1 MKTVWTNGCFDIL
14 HRGHIEMLAYAK
26 SLGKHLVVGIDSDKK
41 VKLDKGISRPYN
53 TEEDRKTMLT
63 SLKYVD
69 EVVIFDTPQEL
80 EKYVKRFRPTC
91 MVVGAD
97 WKGKEIVGSRFAKTV
112 KYFER
117 IGEYSTTQILERNKI
132 MAKKQK
138 PVQQTLTEAQVRELA
153 DQMLRAAFREHSRDM
168 ETHVR
173 DIDQRLKVLEGRR

>member
-69 EVVIFDTPQEL
+69 EVVIFDTPQ
-80 EKYVKRFRPTC
+80 
-91 MVVGAD
+91 
-97 WKGKEIVGSRFAKTV
+97 
-112 KYFER
+112 
-117 IGEYSTTQILERNKI
+117 
-132 MAKKQK
+132 
-138 PVQQTLTEAQVRELA
+138 
-153 DQMLRAAFREHSRDM
+153 
-168 ETHVR
+168 
-173 DIDQRLKVLEGRR
+173 